1 MKLSEA
7 YTAVIHDLLERRYV
21 KDYAMLQEL
30 FRAQLNAECDE
41 RLTEADHAES

>member
-7 YTAVIHDLLERRYV
+7 YTAVIHDLLERRFV
-21 KDYAMLQEL
+21 RDYSMLQEL

-41 RLTEADHAES
+41 RLMEATNNET